1 VFLQSRKGVLQ
12 MFMWLVL
19 SAIATIVAQSL
30 FSLHRAEPLLNWMS
44 NVDRFKQEFNRC
56 NREKVRLQ
64 VHYES
69 ARERQAESEEHYEH
83 DPPIESIF
91 AKERMQKEIVQAR
104 GDFERALDEELSARR
119 RLMEVVHSLPFVA
132 LRPRDKRVAA
142 RLIAAVTAQ
151 IEASVVYPPRPW
163 QCCE

>member
-1 VFLQSRKGVLQ
+1 
-12 MFMWLVL
+12 MFIWLVL
-19 SAIATIVAQSL
+19 SVTATIVAQSL
-30 FSLHRAEPLLNWMS
+30 FSRHRAEPLLRWMS
-44 NVDRFKQEFNRC
+44 TVDRFKQEFNRC

-64 VHYES
+64 VHYDC
-69 ARERQAESEEHYEH
+69 ARERQEESAEHYDS

-91 AKERMQKEIVQAR
+91 AKERMQKEVVQAR
-104 GDFERALDEELSARR
+104 ANFERALDEELNARR
-119 RLMEVVHSLPFVA
+119 RLMEVVHSLPFVT